1 MLCVFFYL
9 FNRHLNESSG
19 VLMFLFFC
27 FSSRRTNKVE
37 DGFSSKRCLSWF
49 KQYTTT
55 DEPDVL
61 GPDAMEQFCKDIG
74 VEPENVVMLGEF
86 KQ

>member
-1 MLCVFFYL
+1 
-9 FNRHLNESSG
+9 
-19 VLMFLFFC
+19 MFLFFC
-27 FSSRRTNKVE
+27 FNSRRTNKVE
-37 DGFSSKRCLSWF
+37 DGFSSKRCLTWF

-74 VEPENVVMLGEF
+74 VEPENVVMLGMENISLKNTETNLPLTKRF
-86 KQ
+86 